1 MDFESAIGFFAMV
14 LPVFLI
20 AFALRWIHFLYHNS
34 EKQVQQNE
42 KIIEL
47 LTEIKKQNEK

>member
-1 MDFESAIGFFAMV
+1 MGFESVIGFLAMV

-20 AFALRWIHFLYHNS
+20 AFVLRWIRFLYHNS
-34 EKQVQQNE
+34 DKQVKQNE